1 MKMKMTMMKVRMTDK
16 LPNELPPEIDD
27 DLPF

>member
-1 MKMKMTMMKVRMTDK
+1 MKMTMMKVRMTDK

-27 DLPF
+27 DLPFN